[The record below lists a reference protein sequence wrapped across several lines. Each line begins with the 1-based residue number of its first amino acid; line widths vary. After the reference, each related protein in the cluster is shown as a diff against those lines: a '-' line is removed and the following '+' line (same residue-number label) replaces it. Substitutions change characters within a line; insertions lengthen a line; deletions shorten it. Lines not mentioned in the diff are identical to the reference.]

1 MFIPFLQTL
10 TNAQNRRTT
19 VVFISSASIFRVLS
33 GAHTTTVEK
42 AVRVRNECSWIFLTF
57 KKNRIVA
64 SAIDPLS
71 LATLKENEA
80 FLNNRSDVVKKGNLE
95 SIVEFS
101 FLLIFI
107 NFNKREARG
116 GGGGIVRS
124 LSSERLLMRSS
135 VVNCP
140 HTFGQDCRLS

>member
-1 MFIPFLQTL
+1 MQTL

-42 AVRVRNECSWIFLTF
+42 AVRVRNQCIMCSWIFLTF

-64 SAIDPLS
+64 SAIDPLC
-71 LATLKENEA
+71 LAILKENEA
-80 FLNNRSDVVKKGNLE
+80 FLNNRSDVVKKGNLK
-95 SIVEFS
+95 SIIEFS

-107 NFNKREARG
+107 NFDKREAGG

-135 VVNCP
+135 AVNCP

>member
-1 MFIPFLQTL
+1 M
-10 TNAQNRRTT
+10 
-19 VVFISSASIFRVLS
+19 
-33 GAHTTTVEK
+33 
-42 AVRVRNECSWIFLTF
+42 CSWIFLTF

-64 SAIDPLS
+64 SAIDPCC
-71 LATLKENEA
+71 LAILKENEA
-80 FLNNRSDVVKKGNLE
+80 FLNNRSDVVKKRNLKN
-95 SIVEFS
+95 IIEFS

-107 NFNKREARG
+107 NFDKREAGG

-135 VVNCP
+135 AVNCP